1 MHTILQKGDTIRLK
15 TEVAKTQVCPKGREN
30 NRTAQIQSFLERES
44 GIFGLKRMQILERR
58 GY

>member
-30 NRTAQIQSFLERES
+30 NRTAQIQSFLELKQS
-44 GIFGLKRMQILERR
+44 GIEIK
-58 GY
+58 